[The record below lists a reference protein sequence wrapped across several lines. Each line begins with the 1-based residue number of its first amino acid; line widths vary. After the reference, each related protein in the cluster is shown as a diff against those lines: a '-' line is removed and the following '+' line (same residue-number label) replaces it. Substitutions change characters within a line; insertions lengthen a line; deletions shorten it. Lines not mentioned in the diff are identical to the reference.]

1 MPVLSIHRTSHY
13 AVETANSVKLQI
25 EILSLLRY
33 VSFIFNLIHV
43 DILIHQL
50 EDLCLLINSKSC
62 QMFKEYLHILA
73 PLRLPMHIYF
83 YIYKKSAIHD
93 LPLSQSVN
101 FDSTIILKFKFLK
114 TKSTCKIKLLK
125 YKLLLSRY
133 LSESYLYVQ

>member
-1 MPVLSIHRTSHY
+1 MCL
-13 AVETANSVKLQI
+13 
-25 EILSLLRY
+25 
-33 VSFIFNLIHV
+33 FNLIHV
-43 DILIHQL
+43 DILIPQQ

-62 QMFKEYLHILA
+62 QMFKVYLHILV

-101 FDSTIILKFKFLK
+101 FDSTIILKLKFLK
-114 TKSTCKIKLLK
+114 TKYTCKIKLLK

-133 LSESYLYVQ
+133 LSESYLYVEWDTKNHMCM

>member
-13 AVETANSVKLQI
+13 AVETANSVI

-33 VSFIFNLIHV
+33 ASFIFNLIHV
-43 DILIHQL
+43 DILIPQL

-62 QMFKEYLHILA
+62 QMFKVYLHILV

-114 TKSTCKIKLLK
+114 TKSTCKIELLK